1 MLSLKIVSC
10 SREFQKERIGIEKKS
25 TFRIIWMIIFVL
37 VNILGFGIGGI
48 LMLFQVNLKKSIE
61 EDQKKEEKQLAVIE
75 ELRDSGEYDIYE
87 MFSGMCESKYQE
99 DVDRIVEENGIEDY
113 YTVEYED
120 SCAII
125 DMYSLQYSCDI
136 RCGDKYLLVEK
147 EPVYVDETSQIS
159 VFQCVAHAD
168 GYLGHPGPGVII
180 FGFFAFMV
188 MGITVV
194 FDVIWLIVLLIV
206 KLVSKKQ

>member
-1 MLSLKIVSC
+1 MK
-10 SREFQKERIGIEKKS
+10 KKS
-25 TFRIIWMIIFVL
+25 TFQIVWVILFVL

-48 LMLFQVNLKKSIE
+48 LMLFQGNLIKSIE
-61 EDQKKEEKQLAVIE
+61 EDQKNEEKQLAVIE
-75 ELRDSGEYDIYE
+75 ELRNSGEYDIYD
-87 MFSGMCESKYQE
+87 MFSGVCEEKYQE
-99 DVDRIVEENGIEDY
+99 DVDRILEENGIEDY

-120 SCAII
+120 SCAIV
-125 DMYSLQYSCDI
+125 DMSSLQYSCDI

-147 EPVYVDETSQIS
+147 EPVYVDEISQIS

-180 FGFFAFMV
+180 FGFFASVV

-194 FDVIWLIVLLIV
+194 LDVIWLIVLLIV
-206 KLVSKKQ
+206 KLVSKKQQN